1 MKSQNLG
8 GFVKCPGSRRANPE
22 EHGVPIGRRSD
33 EKNRN
38 RGGRRT
44 HNTDIV
50 FFYEV
55 VSNFSDKQTGIHP
68 AESKI
73 LDADHLEGGVG

>member
-1 MKSQNLG
+1 M
-8 GFVKCPGSRRANPE
+8 FRIRHANPE
-22 EHGVPIGRRSD
+22 ERGVLIDRRND
-33 EKNRN
+33 EQYRN
-38 RGGRRT
+38 RGGRRPY
-44 HNTDIV
+44 NTDIEL
-50 FFYEV
+50 FYEV